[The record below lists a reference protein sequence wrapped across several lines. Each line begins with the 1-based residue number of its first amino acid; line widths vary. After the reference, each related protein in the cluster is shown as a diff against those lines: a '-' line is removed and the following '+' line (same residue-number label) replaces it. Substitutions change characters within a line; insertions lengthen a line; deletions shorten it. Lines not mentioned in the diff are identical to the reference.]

1 MQEYSQPSN
10 HRLERA
16 LDHPTRRAILDL
28 LTDDKGIGSS
38 AISEKLGVRPANAGY
53 HLDVL
58 TASGAI
64 EIVEGKRPGERLVR
78 LPRSSARGKKNPL
91 SASGSMRDDVSEA
104 QLKSLIEMAAHLRP
118 GHAPGAGT

>member
-1 MQEYSQPSN
+1 MKEYSQPLD

-28 LTDDKGIGSS
+28 LMGQKGVGSNS
-38 AISEKLGVRPANAGY
+38 ISGKLGIRPANAGY

-64 EIVEGKRPGERLVR
+64 EVVEGERRGERLVR
-78 LPRSSARGKKNPL
+78 LPQSSAKRKANPL
-91 SASGSMRDDVSEA
+91 GASGSRRDDVSEA
-104 QLKSLIEMAAHLRP
+104 QLRSLIEMAAHLRP
-118 GHAPGAGT
+118 GHAPGTGA